1 MENDWQS
8 DQAIAKPIAEINNNK
23 NHHKQFQLGETSN
36 AILAQHIT
44 RYPNEIHKLRFH

>member
-8 DQAIAKPIAEINNNK
+8 DQAIAKPIAKINNNK

-36 AILAQHIT
+36 AILAHSHSIPK
-44 RYPNEIHKLRFH
+44 RNP